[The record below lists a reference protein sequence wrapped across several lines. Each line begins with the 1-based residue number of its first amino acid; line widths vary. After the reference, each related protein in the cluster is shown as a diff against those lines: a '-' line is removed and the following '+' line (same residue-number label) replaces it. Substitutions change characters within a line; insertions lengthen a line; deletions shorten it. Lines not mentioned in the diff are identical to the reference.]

1 MLILMHLERV
11 RKRKMGHVCSFS
23 DWTTCWNE
31 NPLYPTYVEHTARWV
46 QGRSE
51 NIKWRSSK
59 SILNYFNTNT
69 DNNSSLKEK
78 HQEQML
84 TWRDD
89 RTTCINQECSRQT
102 RVFSTCS
109 YPNFVPL
116 DSHKFYRAF
125 SFKISNVSIFQ
136 CSKWDLF
143 IKQNPLCL
151 DKTSLPQPEKGL
163 CWTLGNTL
171 FQSWWSPKFQ
181 VKRRGHTDR
190 LKSTVVF

>member
-31 NPLYPTYVEHTARWV
+31 NHLYSIYVEHTARWV

-51 NIKWRSSK
+51 SIMWRSSK
-59 SILNYFNTNT
+59 STLDYFNTNT
-69 DNNSSLKEK
+69 NTNNNSSLKEK
-78 HQEQML
+78 QML

-102 RVFSTCS
+102 RAFRTCS

-125 SFKISNVSIFQ
+125 SLKIDRCIYLSGAPNRICLSNRIQGAWMAQLV
-136 CSKWDLF
+136 
-143 IKQNPLCL
+143 
-151 DKTSLPQPEKGL
+151 
-163 CWTLGNTL
+163 
-171 FQSWWSPKFQ
+171 
-181 VKRRGHTDR
+181 
-190 LKSTVVF
+190 